1 MISFS
6 VCTIKRPTFEKHY
19 FYLLIYLSVEAAER
33 ELQSTESLAQVVDV
47 AAHVGHA
54 RRQFQTPRR
63 FGQQPVVQ
71 LEQPATE
78 KKKMGSLSS
87 APIRST
93 AAQMDRTALT
103 PVSCCSTCCK
113 RRSTPSLARR
123 RTSPALRRRSVWVT
137 SCFHDNK
144 NKTKQIERD
153 LESPSG
159 RCKSPERRYLPNYF
173 HFGAIWG
180 QNDGCWFGLPAP
192 QRRWVNYPTRG
203 KLPTCCSWWTAP
215 SSHWSVLAALA
226 ERAPPPPPPPTSSLT
241 ASISDLFRKRFD
253 LIRSRIRL

>member
-78 KKKMGSLSS
+78 KKEDGVPVFSANSFHSS
-87 APIRST
+87 ANGQDGPY
-93 AAQMDRTALT
+93 AGQLLFHLLQT
-103 PVSCCSTCCK
+103 PVDAVVGASQD
-113 RRSTPSLARR
+113 LAGVEEAIGLGHVLFPRQQ
-123 RTSPALRRRSVWVT
+123 
-137 SCFHDNK
+137 K
-144 NKTKQIERD
+144 QNKTNR
-153 LESPSG
+153 
-159 RCKSPERRYLPNYF
+159 
-173 HFGAIWG
+173 
-180 QNDGCWFGLPAP
+180 
-192 QRRWVNYPTRG
+192 TR
-203 KLPTCCSWWTAP
+203 P
-215 SSHWSVLAALA
+215 
-226 ERAPPPPPPPTSSLT
+226 
-241 ASISDLFRKRFD
+241 
-253 LIRSRIRL
+253 